1 MTQISVTPSPR
12 YTFQRNSLYYFRYT
26 LPPDISKVVGKQ
38 GLRYSLKT
46 GYIKQAE
53 RKARR
58 LAGTVEEFISDVREE
73 RLIIMKLSETQIQS
87 LLDQHLRQSLNED
100 EERHLSVGPINPDD
114 LDDELEAISYIK
126 SDFKEAL
133 ALNDYEGI
141 SSHVDDLLKELK
153 VKPDKKSKN
162 YKKLCRELLKVN
174 IRILDITEKRAIGDY
189 SDQFSTSTFSNS
201 SKAEQKD
208 QPKLS
213 KVILKFVSEFMKAD
227 RWTEKTKSENEAVF
241 DLFIKISGDVPI
253 NQYDHQ
259 AIRQYK
265 ETLGKLPANRNKIEK
280 YRDKTIDKI
289 ISMPDV
295 KPMAVNSVNKNR
307 RKLGQIFK
315 WTVQNGYIERNIVE
329 GMSLPE
335 TKRQDKYR
343 EVFDKE
349 DLAKIFSSPTHKKKE
364 YLHSYYYW
372 LPLLG
377 LYTGARIEELCS
389 LYLEDFK
396 VEHGI
401 NIISINSNHDKKL
414 KSKAAERLIPV
425 HPELEKLGLL
435 KHVDK
440 LRIKKEKQLFPE
452 LPRQRDG
459 YSQTPSK
466 WFGKFKIKVGITSQF
481 KVFHSFRH
489 TVANTL
495 KQADVPRDQA
505 AEILGHD
512 RGKDVTYGR
521 YGKPSEA
528 KRQLEVIKKLDFS

>member
-73 RLIIMKLSETQIQS
+73 RLIIVELSETQIQS

-174 IRILDITEKRAIGDY
+174 IRILDITEKRTVGDY

-280 YRDKTIDKI
+280 YRDKTIEKI

-295 KPMAVNSVNKNR
+295 KPMAVNSVNKNIR
-307 RKLGQIFK
+307 RLSQLFK
-315 WTVQNGYIERNIVE
+315 WAVQNGYIERNIVE

-349 DLAKIFSSPTHKKKE
+349 DLAKIFSSPIHKKKE

-521 YGKPSEA
+521 YGKSSEA
-528 KRQLEVIKKLDFS
+528 KRQLEVIKKVDFS

>member
-1 MTQISVTPSPR
+1 MKRSTVATKPR

-26 LPPDISKVVGKQ
+26 LPPDISKVVGKR

-58 LAGTVEEFISDVREE
+58 LAGTVEEFISEIRQEPP
-73 RLIIMKLSETQIQS
+73 IIMKLSEAQIQS
-87 LLDQHLRQSLNED
+87 LLDQYLRKTLNED
-100 EERHLSVGPINPDD
+100 EERRLSASRIDPDE
-114 LDDELEAISYIK
+114 LDDELEVISFIQ
-126 SDFKEAL
+126 SDLREEL
-133 ALNDYEGI
+133 ALNDYQSIG
-141 SSHVDDLLKELK
+141 SSVDDLLEKHK
-153 VKPDKKSKN
+153 VKLNKKSKN
-162 YKKLCRELLKVN
+162 YKILCRELLKVH
-174 IRILDITEKRAIGDY
+174 IKILDVAEKRSVGDY
-189 SDQFSTSTFSNS
+189 SEELSSSADGKS
-201 SKAEQKD
+201 SKAKQKD

-213 KVILKFVSEFMKAD
+213 KVIPKFVSEFIKAG

-241 DLFIKISGDVPI
+241 ELFMEISGDLSI

-265 ETLGKLPANRNKIEK
+265 ETLGRLPANRNKIEK
-280 YRDKTIDKI
+280 YRDKTIDEI
-289 ISMPDV
+289 LALSDV
-295 KPMAVNSVNKNR
+295 KPMAVNSINKNIR
-307 RKLGQIFK
+307 RLGQLFK
-315 WTVQNGYIERNIVE
+315 WAVQNGYIERNIVE

-349 DLAKIFSSPTHKKKE
+349 DLAKIFSSPIHKKKE

-528 KRQLEVIKKLDFS
+528 KRQLEVIKKLAFS

>member
-58 LAGTVEEFISDVREE
+58 LAGTVEEFISDVRQE
-73 RLIIMKLSETQIQS
+73 RLTIMKLSETQIQS

-174 IRILDITEKRAIGDY
+174 IRILDITEKRTVGDY
-189 SDQFSTSTFSNS
+189 SDQFSNSTFSNS

-280 YRDKTIDKI
+280 YRDKTIEKI

-295 KPMAVNSVNKNR
+295 KPMAVNSVNKNIR
-307 RKLGQIFK
+307 RLSQLFK
-315 WTVQNGYIERNIVE
+315 WAVQNGYIERNIVE

-349 DLAKIFSSPTHKKKE
+349 DLAKIFSSPIHKKKE

-521 YGKPSEA
+521 YGKSSEA